1 MEKKKVLDWW
11 ARFYIDGENKIMMV
25 KIKDSLFFIKISFE
39 KLGLDNMTNQKSIKQ
54 ELMGVQQ
61 LILENQYLQDKY
73 PEKKL
78 ELELGLNSL
87 KDLESEIFEALK
99 KKN

>member
-1 MEKKKVLDWW
+1 MFL
-11 ARFYIDGENKIMMV
+11 
-25 KIKDSLFFIKISFE
+25 IKRNFE
-39 KLGLDNMTNQKSIKQ
+39 KSGLDNMTNQKSIKQ

-87 KDLESEIFEALK
+87 KELESEIFEALK

>member
-1 MEKKKVLDWW
+1 
-11 ARFYIDGENKIMMV
+11 
-25 KIKDSLFFIKISFE
+25 
-39 KLGLDNMTNQKSIKQ
+39 MTNQKSIKQ
-54 ELMGVQQ
+54 ELMEVQQ
-61 LILENQYLQDKY
+61 LILENKYLQDNY

-87 KDLESEIFEALK
+87 KKLESEIFEALK